1 MYFYSMLKWKKTS
14 YMKKIQEIIIDLQ
27 KNAITWK
34 NMILEKFRKKN
45 HQIWSLYE
53 GKIPVTNFNSEFKR
67 EISHIVVFFTSPT
80 WHNSKNNFNAQRSH
94 KRLCLT
100 VVVPGL
106 YRRQAAG
113 SIAMEHKL
121 FLFSRKT
128 MTIMY

>member
-1 MYFYSMLKWKKTS
+1 MKENKKV
-14 YMKKIQEIIIDLQ
+14 QEIIIDL
-27 KNAITWK
+27 KNAITRK

-53 GKIPVTNFNSEFKR
+53 GKIPVTNFNSELKR

-80 WHNSKNNFNAQRSH
+80 WHHNKRILMLNAVT
-94 KRLCLT
+94 KDCLT

>member
-1 MYFYSMLKWKKTS
+1 
-14 YMKKIQEIIIDLQ
+14 MKKIQEIIID
-27 KNAITWK
+27 KINTITRK
-34 NMILEKFRKKN
+34 NMILEKFRKTN

-53 GKIPVTNFNSEFKR
+53 GEIPVTNFNSELKR

-80 WHNSKNNFNAQRSH
+80 WHNSKNNFDAQRSH

-106 YRRQAAG
+106 YLRHVAG

>member
-1 MYFYSMLKWKKTS
+1 
-14 YMKKIQEIIIDLQ
+14 
-27 KNAITWK
+27 
-34 NMILEKFRKKN
+34 MILEKFRKKN

-53 GKIPVTNFNSEFKR
+53 GKIPVTNFNSELKR

-80 WHNSKNNFNAQRSH
+80 WHNSKNNFNAH
-94 KRLCLT
+94 AVTKDCLT

-106 YRRQAAG
+106 YLRQVAG